1 MNPAAPGIGIA
12 IPQFHPDP
20 HVTLDELQAFLSVA
34 DTLDVHSLWVQEQI
48 VGAHGGLE
56 PVTLLSYAAAL
67 TRRPRL
73 GVAVILTAL
82 RSPVQL
88 AKALASLDQLCAGR
102 LIVGVGLGDDTGH
115 YPAFGLTAGRR
126 VRRFTEGLEV
136 MTRLWTSERV
146 TFAGRFWTLHDVSV
160 TPRPV
165 QDPHPPLWF
174 GARHPDALRRSAR
187 LGQGFVG
194 AGSSSTGEFRE
205 QVTLLRRLLLDE
217 RRDPEAFAIAKRLY
231 VLMDPNRERGR
242 ARLRT
247 WFAAHYGDGSLAD
260 RVALVGS
267 SAACVEAVHEI
278 QAAGAR
284 LVILN
289 FVFDEKE
296 HLEQAVKEVIP
307 HVT

>member
-1 MNPAAPGIGIA
+1 MNPRGREIAVA
-12 IPQFHPDP
+12 IPQFPRGP
-20 HVTLDELQAFLSVA
+20 GVAVDELQAFLHTA
-34 DTLDVHSLWVQEQI
+34 DALGVHSLWVQEQV
-48 VGAHGGLE
+48 VGPHGGLE
-56 PVTLLSYAAAL
+56 PLTLLAYAAAA

-73 GVAVILTAL
+73 GVAVILTPL

-102 LIVGVGLGDDTGH
+102 LIVGVGLGDDTTH
-115 YPAFGLTAGRR
+115 YPAFGITPAAR

-146 TFAGRFWTLHDVSV
+146 TFAGRFWTLHEVAV
-160 TPRPV
+160 APRPA
-165 QDPHPPLWF
+165 QRPHPPLWF
-174 GARHPDALRRSAR
+174 GARHPDALRRAAR

-205 QVTLLRRLLLDE
+205 QVSRLRGFLAEE
-217 RRDPEAFAIAKRLY
+217 RRDPEGFAIAKRLY
-231 VLMDPNRERGR
+231 LLVDPNRERGR
-242 ARLRT
+242 RRLSA

-260 RVALVGS
+260 RVALVGTPEE
-267 SAACVEAVHEI
+267 CVDGVREV
-278 QAAGAR
+278 QMAGAR

-289 FVFDEKE
+289 FLFDEQE
-296 HLEQAVKEVIP
+296 HLERAAQEIIP

>member
-1 MNPAAPGIGIA
+1 VNAEVQGIGVA
-12 IPQFHPDP
+12 IPQFPPAP
-20 HVTLDELQAFLSVA
+20 HVALDKLRAFLRVA
-34 DTLDVHSLWVQEQI
+34 DSLDIHSLWVQEQI

-56 PVTLLSYAAAL
+56 PVTLLAYTAAL

-73 GVAVILTAL
+73 GVAVILTPL

-88 AKALASLDQLCAGR
+88 AKALASVDQLCAGR
-102 LIVGVGLGDDTGH
+102 LIVGVGLGDDTSV
-115 YPAFGLTAGRR
+115 YPAFGLAAVGR
-126 VRRFTEGLEV
+126 VGRFTEGLEV

-146 TFAGRFWTLHDVSV
+146 TFTGRFWTLHDAAVA
-160 TPRPV
+160 PRPV
-165 QDPHPPLWF
+165 QQPYPPLWF
-174 GARHPDALRRSAR
+174 GARHPDALRRAAR

-205 QVTLLRRLLLDE
+205 QVTLLRRFLIQE

-231 VLMDPNRERGR
+231 VLLDPNRERGLG
-242 ARLRT
+242 RLRT

-260 RVALVGS
+260 RVALVGNS
-267 SAACVEAVHEI
+267 KACVDEVRELRT
-278 QAAGAR
+278 AGAR

-289 FVFDEKE
+289 FVFDEQE
-296 HLEQAVKEVIP
+296 HLEEAAKDIIP